1 MFTVTITESSREF
14 KGKEALKLKDIGN
27 AIRLNSAINDAEDNK
42 VVFTP
47 EAWAVLHIENDNAK
61 EGQDKE
67 YINYIVIDTDGNKY
81 ITGSESFFTSLK
93 DILDEMEGIDEEFAI
108 ECYKV
113 PSSNFSGDFLKCSI
127 V

>member
-42 VVFTP
+42 VVFTT
-47 EAWAVLHIENDNAK
+47 EAWAVLHME
-61 EGQDKE
+61 
-67 YINYIVIDTDGNKY
+67 NYIVIDTDGNKY

>member
-93 DILDEMEGIDEEFAI
+93 DILDVVFQLFL
-108 ECYKV
+108 
-113 PSSNFSGDFLKCSI
+113 SNVNKSQ
-127 V
+127 

>member
-14 KGKEALKLKDIGN
+14 KGKEAIKLKDIGD
-27 AIRLNSAINDAEDNK
+27 AIRLNSAINDAEDN
-42 VVFTP
+42 VVQFTP

-67 YINYIVIDTDGNKY
+67 YTNYIVLDTEGNKY

-93 DILDEMEGIDEEFAI
+93 DILDEMEGIDEEFEI
-108 ECYKV
+108 KCYKV

>member
-14 KGKEALKLKDIGN
+14 KGKEAIKLKDIGD
-27 AIRLNSAINDAEDNK
+27 AIRLNSAIDESEDGN

-47 EAWAVLHIENDNAK
+47 EAWAVLHIENDGAK
-61 EGQDKE
+61 EGRDKE
-67 YINYIVIDTDGNKY
+67 YTNYIVLDTEGNKY

-93 DILDEMEGIDEEFAI
+93 DILTEMADVDEEFEI
-108 ECYKV
+108 KVYKV

>member
-14 KGKEALKLKDIGN
+14 KGKEAIKLKDIGD
-27 AIRLNSAINDAEDNK
+27 AIRLNSAINEAEDNV

-67 YINYIVIDTDGNKY
+67 YTNYIVLDTDGNKY
-81 ITGSESFFTSLK
+81 ITGSESFFLSLK

-108 ECYKV
+108 KCYKV

>member
-14 KGKEALKLKDIGN
+14 KGKEAIKLKDTGD
-27 AIRLNSAINDAEDNK
+27 AIRLNSAINDAENGE

-47 EAWAVLHIENDNAK
+47 DAWAVLHIENDNAK

-67 YINYIVIDTDGNKY
+67 YTNYIVLDDKGNKY
-81 ITGSESFFTSLK
+81 ITGSQSFFQSLK
-93 DILDEMEGIDEEFAI
+93 DILDEMEGIDEEFEI
-108 ECYKV
+108 KCYKV